1 MSTLHEAKAEWGI
14 FHMLIA
20 QAVLRRPIHVAQPV
34 EGNPCWHMEPIT
46 EIVRRFVCDD
56 DIDVPE
62 APRGEP
68 LQLLPT
74 KVTEVPSGHYEL
86 GAMTYA
92 RHMRAYVI
100 YAPRCY

>member
-1 MSTLHEAKAEWGI
+1 
-14 FHMLIA
+14 
-20 QAVLRRPIHVAQPV
+20 
-34 EGNPCWHMEPIT
+34 MEPIT
-46 EIVRRFVCDD
+46 EIVRRFVYDD

-74 KVTEVPSGHYEL
+74 KVTEVPSGHYEF

-92 RHMRAYVI
+92 QHMRAYVTCGGRHMRDI
-100 YAPRCY
+100 CGTLKSLLNY